1 MTMQRRTAL
10 GGLLG
15 IAELLA
21 LGLARPALAQPA
33 ATAAIWPAASWL
45 QHGPQTSGWHA
56 GRLQQ
61 ADEQA
66 RLLGSDSVLVVH
78 RGAIV
83 HSYGDVTVPRELYS
97 VRKSILS
104 MLIGMHLDRI
114 DLDTTLASL
123 GIDDKQPLTDVE
135 KTATVRQLLQS
146 RSGVY
151 HPAAYE
157 MASVAAHRPA
167 RGSHAPGSFWYYNNW
182 DFNVLGSVFAQRC
195 GTTVFDALRR
205 DLAQPLQFQDFDAN
219 VHTRWVTESKSQH
232 AAYTMQLSARDLAR
246 LGLLM
251 ARGGQWNDSRLLA
264 EDWIALSTRPHTA
277 LRGGWQ
283 AYGYMWW
290 VPQRA
295 WPFWQRA
302 PGQVFHADGNYGQF
316 LWVDRARDLVIVHQT
331 SGPSLLRTPIDAER
345 VSPLLQR
352 LLEALPA

>member
-1 MTMQRRTAL
+1 MQRRTAL
-10 GGLLG
+10 G
-15 IAELLA
+15 ALLA
-21 LGLARPALAQPA
+21 LAPGRQALAQPA
-33 ATAAIWPAASWL
+33 TAALWPAASWP
-45 QHGPQTSGWHA
+45 QRGPETSGWQPA
-56 GRLQQ
+56 RLQQ

-78 RGAIV
+78 RGAVV
-83 HSYGDVTVPRELYS
+83 HSYGDVTVPRNLYS

-114 DLDTTLASL
+114 DLDATLGSL
-123 GIDDKQPLTDVE
+123 GIDDKQPLADAE
-135 KTATVRQLLQS
+135 KAATVRQLLLS

-157 MASVAAHRPA
+157 MASAAAKRPA

-182 DFNVLGSVFAQRC
+182 DFNVLGTVFAQRC
-195 GTTVFDALRR
+195 GVTVFDALER
-205 DLAQPLQFQDFDAN
+205 DLAQPLQLQDFDK
-219 VHTRWVTESKSQH
+219 HTRWFTEGKSHH

-251 ARGGQWNDSRLLA
+251 CRGGQWNGKRLLS
-264 EDWIALSTRPHTA
+264 EDWVALSTRPHTV
-277 LRGGWQ
+277 LGWQ

-302 PGQVFHADGNYGQF
+302 PGDVFHADGNYGQF

-331 SGPSLLRTPIDAER
+331 DGPSLLRTPIDAER
-345 VSPLLQR
+345 VSPLLER
-352 LLEALPA
+352 LIQALPAA

>member
-1 MTMQRRTAL
+1 MQRRTTL

-15 IAELLA
+15 LV
-21 LGLARPALAQPA
+21 LGRPALAQPA
-33 ATAAIWPAASWL
+33 PTTAWPTATWL
-45 QHGPQTSGWHA
+45 RGEPESSGWNA
-56 GRLQQ
+56 ARLQQ

-78 RGAIV
+78 RGAVV
-83 HSYGDVTVPRELYS
+83 HSYGDVAQPRSLYS

-104 MLIGMHLDRI
+104 MLIGMHLERI
-114 DLDTTLASL
+114 DLDATLASL
-123 GIDDKQPLTDVE
+123 GIDDKQPLTAAE
-135 KTATVRQLLQS
+135 KTATVRQLLMS

-157 MASVAAHRPA
+157 TAAAAARRPA
-167 RGSHAPGSFWYYNNW
+167 RGSHAPGAHWYYNNW
-182 DFNVLGSVFAQRC
+182 DFNVLASVFAQRC
-195 GTTVFDALRR
+195 GVTVFEALQRE
-205 DLAQPLQFQDFDAN
+205 LAQPLQLQDFDIRA
-219 VHTRWVTESKSQH
+219 HTRWVTESKSNH

-251 ARGGQWNDSRLLA
+251 CRGGQWNGQRRLG
-264 EDWIALSTRPHTA
+264 EDWIDLSTRPHSVVGA
-277 LRGGWQ
+277 GWQ

-295 WPFWQRA
+295 WPFWPRS

-352 LLEALPA
+352 LIEALPA